1 MFDITTLFKSFLGA
15 NSAVGFCSFFADSY
29 SADLGWRA
37 YIIKGGP
44 GTGKSSMMK
53 ALAAH
58 FAEKGERV
66 ELCPCSSDP
75 DSLDAAIFHDRK
87 TVIMDGTAPHIVD
100 PKYPGVCERV
110 INLLD
115 CLDNNALEGSEQEI
129 IALTRQNK
137 TAHSRASRYIAA
149 AGELLAENR
158 KIAASLL
165 DEQKI
170 KKVAQKTCHRVMKKG
185 AAAREHKR
193 FLSGITP
200 KGLIFLKNSIAPYF
214 KTVIAIEDSSGAV
227 SQCFLLEI
235 RRQALSLGQE
245 IITCY
250 NAISPDVIDHILIP
264 SLSLAFVSENRYTH
278 PDGIT
283 RRIHARRFMDM
294 KGLAKHK
301 QSLGFNRRAS
311 EELLREAIKI
321 IAQAKEIHDALEE
334 HYIAAMDFER
344 VGEIAEKVAQEIEKR

>member
-1 MFDITTLFKSFLGA
+1 MFDISTLFKSFLGA
-15 NSAVGFCSFFADSY
+15 NSAAGFCSFFADSY
-29 SADLGWRA
+29 SADLGYRA

-75 DSLDAAIFHDRK
+75 DSLDAVIFHDK
-87 TVIMDGTAPHIVD
+87 KVVIMDGTAPHVVE
-100 PKYPGVCERV
+100 PKYPAVCERV

-115 CLDNNALEGSEQEI
+115 CLDNDALTGNKEV

-137 TAHSRASRYIAA
+137 ASHARASRYIAA
-149 AGELLAENR
+149 AGELYSENR
-158 KIAASLL
+158 KITAAVL

-170 KKVAQKTCHRVMKKG
+170 KRVAAKTCHRLIKKG
-185 AAAREHKR
+185 AAAREEKR

-214 KTVIAIEDSSGAV
+214 KTVIAFEDSYGGAA
-227 SQCFLLEI
+227 EI
-235 RRQALSLGQE
+235 FFREVRKHSLAMERE

-250 NAISPDVIDHILIP
+250 NPINPEVIDHILIP

-283 RRIHARRFMDM
+283 RRIHARRFIDM
-294 KGLAKHK
+294 KSLAKHK
-301 QSLGFNRRAS
+301 QSLGFNRRAG

-321 IAQAKEIHDALEE
+321 IAEAKSIHDALEE
-334 HYIAAMDFER
+334 HYIAAMDFEK
-344 VGEIAEKVAQEIEKR
+344 VGNLAEKVKCEIEKR